1 VSPKAAAKRSARS
14 GTDARRQKSPGTDA
28 RRQKSAS
35 SPRPERSGDKRDRI
49 LDAAVRVFAR
59 KGFHA
64 TRVSEVAKA
73 AGVADG
79 TIYLY
84 FDSKDAL
91 LVSLFEHRVQRLLTF
106 LETQLPAVGSAA
118 QKLAR
123 IVEVQLG
130 LLEDERDLAEVVT
143 VILRQSTKLMK
154 EHAAP
159 KFTAYLDA
167 IAAVIAEG
175 QARGEIRKDVSPH
188 LAARAIFGALDGIA
202 LTWALGKADHGGLVW
217 AAGQLSEI
225 VLRGLVPRVPD
236 VPGPPR

>member
-1 VSPKAAAKRSARS
+1 MSESSLRSRSRPARPAATLANAPPGAGPAPPRRR
-14 GTDARRQKSPGTDA
+14 TARRA
-28 RRQKSAS
+28 
-35 SPRPERSGDKRDRI
+35 PRAADKRERI

-84 FDSKDAL
+84 FKSKDEL
-91 LVSLFEHRVQRLLTF
+91 LVSLFEDRVERLLAF
-106 LETQLPAVGSAA
+106 LEAELPRAA
-118 QKLAR
+118 TASEKLR
-123 IVEVQLG
+123 RVIELQLG
-130 LLEDERDLAEVVT
+130 LLEGERDLAEVVT

-154 EHAAP
+154 QYAAP

-167 IAAVIAEG
+167 IGRVVADG
-175 QARGEIRKDVSPH
+175 QAAGELRRDVSPH

-202 LTWALGKADHGGLVW
+202 MTWALGKADRGGLVR
-217 AAGQLSEI
+217 ASGQLAAI
-225 VLRGLVPRVPD
+225 VLRGLA
-236 VPGPPR
+236 PGDDDR